1 MLKVSLSLPH
11 HLVPQVLPLLFLY
24 YMMAHYLHIIINQEA
39 KHKITIK
46 TIVEITKLDGN
57 AVEHWRGSQ
66 VNYNIR
72 WLHYLALISSSL
84 RDFFLQP
91 RMLSVP
97 DHHPEWNFSF
107 FCRFVLLHF
116 LFWMPREIRVGWCEV
131 GIGIRTAV
139 RTGQSWGEGT
149 VLSTVWHW
157 DCS

>member
-1 MLKVSLSLPH
+1 MSLSLPH

-24 YMMAHYLHIIINQEA
+24 YMMAYYLHIIINQEA

-46 TIVEITKLDGN
+46 TIVEITKLDGK

-84 RDFFLQP
+84 RDFFC
-91 RMLSVP
+91 S
-97 DHHPEWNFSF
+97 PECWVFQIITQNGTSAFFVDLF
-107 FCRFVLLHF
+107 FCIFF
-116 LFWMPREIRVGWCEV
+116 FFFWMPREIRGGWCEV
-131 GIGIRTAV
+131 GIGIRAAV
-139 RTGQSWGEGT
+139 RNGQSWGEGT
-149 VLSTVWHW
+149 VLSIVWHW